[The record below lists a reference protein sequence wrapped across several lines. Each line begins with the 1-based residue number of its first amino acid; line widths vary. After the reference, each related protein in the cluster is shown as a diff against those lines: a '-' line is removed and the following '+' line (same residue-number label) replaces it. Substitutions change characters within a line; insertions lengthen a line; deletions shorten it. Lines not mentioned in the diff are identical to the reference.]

1 MFIRARLLN
10 RVSFAVLRRYVFNLR
25 KQLKDLSA
33 VAVTVT
39 VTDSDDAA
47 YKPSRKNKFV
57 SRVQIIESNQTLKGV
72 FL

>member
-57 SRVQIIESNQTLKGV
+57 SRDKS
-72 FL
+72 